1 MSFPHPSSVSVRCWK
16 TLLAALLCAPVLTG
30 CGRRA
35 AAPPAVVPEVAT
47 IVVSTKAVQLTTELP
62 GRTCP
67 YRIAEIRP
75 QVSGLIQKRL
85 FTEGSQVQA
94 GEQLYQIDSAPFQ
107 AAFDNAQ
114 AALARAQA
122 NLPALQSRASRY
134 KEALAD
140 KSVSQQDFDDA
151 DAALKQAQADLQY
164 YTALVETARINLEY
178 TRVGSP
184 ITGRIGTSAVTEGA
198 IVTAYQALALAT
210 IQQLNPIYV
219 NVTQSTTELLHLQ
232 QHLRDGQVDGDGTNS
247 GQVDL
252 ILEDGTKYPVKGV
265 LQFRDVTVDPT
276 TASVILRLVFP
287 NPNTVLLP
295 GMFVR
300 AVVEEGV
307 DEHAILVPQ
316 QAVSRDPKGNP
327 LAMIV
332 NASGQA
338 EQRLLVL
345 DRALGDQWLVE
356 SGLAPGDHLIVEG
369 MQNAKPALPVHEV
382 PFNDVQ
388 KPAPKTVAQLNSAN

>member
-1 MSFPHPSSVSVRCWK
+1 MPSAPFSSAVAVLGK
-16 TLLAALLCAPVLTG
+16 ALPIALLCASVSTG
-30 CGRRA
+30 CGHRDQ
-35 AAPPAVVPEVAT
+35 APPGIAPEVAT
-47 IVVSTKAVQLTTELP
+47 MVVSAKAVPLTTELP

-85 FTEGSQVQA
+85 FTEGAEVQA
-94 GEQLYQIDSAPFQ
+94 GEQLYQIESAPFQ

-114 AALARAQA
+114 AALARARA
-122 NLPALQSRASRY
+122 NVPAIQGRANRY
-134 KEALAD
+134 QEALAD

-151 DAALKQAQADLQY
+151 EAAFKQAQADIQY

-198 IVTAYQALALAT
+198 IVTGYQSVALAT
-210 IQQLNPIYV
+210 IQQLDPIYV
-219 NVTQSTTELLHLQ
+219 NVTQSTTELLRLQ
-232 QHLRDGQVDGDGTNS
+232 RHLRDGQMDGDGTNS
-247 GQVDL
+247 EQVDL
-252 ILEDGTKYPVKGV
+252 ILEDGTKYPVKGM

-287 NPNTVLLP
+287 NPKTVLLP

-300 AVVEEGV
+300 AIVEEGV
-307 DEHAILVPQ
+307 NEHAILVPQ

-345 DRALGDQWLVE
+345 DRALGDQWLVV

-369 MQNAKPALPVHEV
+369 MQNARPGGPVHEV
-382 PFNDVQ
+382 PFNDGRKSGPQ
-388 KPAPKTVAQLNSAN
+388 TVAQLHSAN